1 LLKKSNLSKLIG
13 RGRMDIYMFIHIL
26 VPVVAAILLNVFIY
40 TQGWNKEN
48 QQKEE
53 PNKLLPPGFVIAIV
67 WILILGL
74 LGYTHY
80 LVYPSSASWIIVAAV
95 LYCLAYPFLTAGLQ
109 KHMQVLNALSFFVAL
124 AVTISTFIY
133 NNFSALFTI
142 PFLLW
147 TAYVTIVTVFI

>member
-1 LLKKSNLSKLIG
+1 MN
-13 RGRMDIYMFIHIL
+13 IYIHVL
-26 VPVVAAILLNVFIY
+26 APVIAAILLNGLIY
-40 TQGWNKEN
+40 ALGWNKDN
-48 QQKEE
+48 QKSQQ
-53 PNKLLPPGFVIAIV
+53 NKWLPPGFVIAIV

-80 LVYPSSASWIIVAAV
+80 LVYPSTAAWVIVAAV

-109 KHMQVLNALSFFVAL
+109 KHMQFFNALSFFVAL
-124 AVTISTFIY
+124 AVTISTFIQ

-147 TAYVTIVTVFI
+147 TAYVTIITVLI